1 MNEYYMTQVRQ
12 AFAEPQVRQAFEA
25 FGVTIGE
32 AVKALGKMV
41 QAAVDA
47 FAALYVSPMRD
58 ALTWYVA
65 LNWAKRQYPEWVAI
79 MNRTKKR
86 RVRKKYK
93 NRILRAYKEVQI

>member
-1 MNEYYMTQVRQ
+1 MNEHYMTQVRQ
-12 AFAEPQVRQAFEA
+12 AFAEPQVRQAFVEA
-25 FGVTIGE
+25 MGVSLRE
-32 AVKALGKMV
+32 AAKALGECGRAAADMV
-41 QAAVDA
+41 
-47 FAALYVSPMRD
+47 AALLRD
-58 ALTWYVA
+58 ADPWYKA